1 MPVAGKTG
9 TTTSNKD
16 LWFCGFT
23 PYYTCAVWGGY
34 DDNKE
39 CDYDT
44 SFRFRLWKGI
54 MSRIHENLE
63 EKDFKVPSSVE
74 RKSICTITGKLA
86 GSGCPSITEYFAKDT
101 LPTETCSGHGY
112 SYGSK
117 SNSSTEDDSNS
128 TANTSGSDS
137 IWDSGYQWLLCC

>member
-1 MPVAGKTG
+1 MEDVVNSGTGTACQLPNMPVAGKTG

-63 EKDFKVPSSVE
+63 SKDFKVPTSVE
-74 RKSICTITGKLA
+74 KTSICTITGKLA
-86 GSGCPSITEYFAKDT
+86 TNGCPSITEYFAKDT
-101 LPTETCSGHGY
+101 LPSETCSGHGY
-112 SYGSK
+112 S
-117 SNSSTEDDSNS
+117 
-128 TANTSGSDS
+128 SGRKYKLSLIHIS
-137 IWDSGYQWLLCC
+137 EPTRP